1 MPRSK
6 SCGPK
11 SYDCFNC
18 QRRTRQK
25 DRYPIHKKYRSLLYK
40 PTGRTPCET
49 DSLCN
54 RCRPM
59 FDSIL
64 RRKDDKKKSST
75 TLQQPEEK
83 VLHPSQQAPF
93 SPPSV
98 TLPFPCTTRGHSL
111 CCLCKKPG
119 PKLVV
124 VPVDVRHRIFI
135 SHEIVIPAG
144 ARCCP
149 NHLQRNIEKISPSAE
164 ITTVNRSY
172 ISQLI
177 IFLRTEVLKTKNTRL
192 SFDNSSH
199 LIDSDY
205 VDLLGI
211 PKAAYDDLLKYVDG
225 RVKSTPSRT
234 VRTSLAIF
242 LMKLRGG
249 DSNRILST
257 LFNFSKSGIR
267 RSIKVIRSALIDG
280 NFVKENLGFQHI
292 TREETIHQHTR
303 PLAQTLF
310 GDNTQPQVILLDGT
324 YIYINKSSNFKFQRQ
339 SFSFHKGRQL
349 VKPMVIVSTSGY
361 FLSVLGPYFA
371 KDNDASIL
379 THMMRSNLEDIRNWV
394 EEDDVFIVD
403 RGFRDSLTY
412 LEELGIQVKMPS
424 FIEKGEKQLSTDAAN
439 TKNLKPLASG
449 SVEEDQALGA
459 KMLFL
464 SKQVN
469 QLKEQ
474 VEEQYLNHRTV
485 CWREVNEVVDFP
497 QLDEERLRLL
507 TCGVTSSVYPPAML
521 KST

>member
-11 SYDCFNC
+11 SYGCYNC

-25 DRYPIHKKYRSLLYK
+25 DRYPIHKKYKSLLYK

-54 RCRPM
+54 RCRHM

-75 TLQQPEEK
+75 SLQQPEEK

-98 TLPFPCTTRGHSL
+98 TLPFPCTTRGHSS
-111 CCLCKKPG
+111 CCLCKRPG

-164 ITTVNRSY
+164 TTTVNRSY

-177 IFLRTEVLKTKNTRL
+177 RFLRTEVLKTEKTRL

-249 DSNRILST
+249 DSNKVLST
-257 LFNFSKSGIR
+257 LFNISKSGIR

-292 TREETIHQHTR
+292 TREEIIHQHTR

-310 GDNTQPQVILLDGT
+310 GDNTQPQVILVLDGT

-379 THMMRSNLEDIRNWV
+379 THIMRSNLEDIRNWV

-424 FIEKGEKQLSTDAAN
+424 FMEKGEKQLSTDAAN
-439 TKNLKPLASG
+439 TSRLVTKVKKNNCKIYKNVIKKLIICKI
-449 SVEEDQALGA
+449 DI
-459 KMLFL
+459 
-464 SKQVN
+464 
-469 QLKEQ
+469 
-474 VEEQYLNHRTV
+474 LN
-485 CWREVNEVVDFP
+485 
-497 QLDEERLRLL
+497 
-507 TCGVTSSVYPPAML
+507 TSIIKIPN
-521 KST
+521 